1 MTSQMS
7 VSRLTVKHQV
17 TIPAPVRK
25 KLGLKAGSRVGFVIR
40 GNEVVLRRR
49 DSLDEGFLRLATES
63 FSDWA
68 TPEADEAFRD
78 L

>member
-1 MTSQMS
+1 MAAPVVTSK
-7 VSRLTVKHQV
+7 LTVKHQA
-17 TIPAPVRK
+17 TIPAPVRR

-40 GNEVVLRRR
+40 GSDVILRRI
-49 DSLDEGFLRLATES
+49 DTPEIGLLKLQSES
-63 FSDWA
+63 FADWN